1 MKNKLYITQ
10 LKLKSTILMIVC
22 SILFSG
28 SLKSQ
33 TAGYYQLK
41 IYCLENDSQLQ
52 RMDSF
57 LKQAYLPAL
66 HRAGIQ
72 LVGVFKPNGPD
83 TAAIK
88 KLWVLIP
95 LKSLEQFEKLPLMLG
110 KDKQFQ
116 DAGKDYIDAA
126 FDNAPYKRIE
136 SILMKTFKD
145 MPQVGIPTHITSP
158 SERVYELRSYQGAT
172 EKYFQKKVEMFNE
185 GGEINLFKELGFDPV
200 FYGEVIS
207 GTTMPNL
214 MYMTTFSNEASQ
226 KEHWNAFQ
234 NHPTWAVLK
243 ELEKYKNTVSKIE
256 IFLLHPTEYSD
267 L

>member
-1 MKNKLYITQ
+1 MKNNLLINC
-10 LKLKSTILMIVC
+10 LKQIGK
-22 SILFSG
+22 SILPVFFILLNTSMNA
-28 SLKSQ
+28 Q

-41 IYCLENDSQLQ
+41 IYSLENESQLQ

-66 HRAGIQ
+66 HRAGIP
-72 LVGVFKPNGPD
+72 LVGVFKPNEPD
-83 TAAIK
+83 TAVIK

-95 LKSLEQFEKLPLMLG
+95 LKSLEQFEKLPAILG
-110 KDKQFQ
+110 KDKQFRE
-116 DAGKDYIDAA
+116 AGNDYIDAA
-126 FDNAPYKRIE
+126 YDNAPYQRIE
-136 SILMKTFKD
+136 SILIKTFKD
-145 MPQVGIPTHITSP
+145 MPEVGIPTHITPP

-172 EKYFQKKVEMFNE
+172 ESYFQKKVEMFNE

-207 GTTMPNL
+207 GNTMPNL
-214 MYMTTFSNEASQ
+214 MYMTTFSNEVSQ
-226 KEHWNAFQ
+226 KEHWTAFG

>member
-1 MKNKLYITQ
+1 M
-10 LKLKSTILMIVC
+10 VC
-22 SILFSG
+22 YILFSV
-28 SLKSQ
+28 SLNAQ
-33 TAGYYQLK
+33 TIGYYQLK
-41 IYCLENDSQLQ
+41 IYSLENESQLQ

-72 LVGVFKPNGPD
+72 LVGVFKPNEPD

-88 KLWVLIP
+88 RLWVLIP
-95 LKSLEQFEKLPLMLG
+95 LKSLEQFEKLPVILG

-116 DAGKDYIDAA
+116 EAGKDYIGAD
-126 FDNAPYKRIE
+126 FDNAPYQRIE

-145 MPQVGIPTHITSP
+145 MPEVGIPTHITPP
-158 SERVYELRSYQGAT
+158 SARVYELRSYQGAT

-207 GTTMPNL
+207 GATMPNL

-226 KEHWNAFQ
+226 KEHWNAFG
-234 NHPTWAVLK
+234 NHPVWKKL
-243 ELEKYKNTVSKIE
+243 LEDEQYKNTVSKIE